1 MRAQGPQQKVE
12 QINDDHTGSQDPQ
25 RLYGIVRHDP
35 VVDVHGEQGTGQSD
49 EVDDDAGQRHM
60 PVDGRIIAQ
69 HVPEPA
75 FSLGQTQLF
84 HMLLRTAGD
93 SHIQGIAGIFLLQR
107 VQGHQL
113 AGAFRLRENDF
124 GLSRL
129 GSGLAR
135 L

>member
-1 MRAQGPQQKVE
+1 
-12 QINDDHTGSQDPQ
+12 
-25 RLYGIVRHDP
+25 
-35 VVDVHGEQGTGQSD
+35 
-49 EVDDDAGQRHM
+49 
-60 PVDGRIIAQ
+60 
-69 HVPEPA
+69 
-75 FSLGQTQLF
+75 
-84 HMLLRTAGD
+84 MLLRTAGD

-113 AGAFRLRENDF
+113 AGVFRLREDDF